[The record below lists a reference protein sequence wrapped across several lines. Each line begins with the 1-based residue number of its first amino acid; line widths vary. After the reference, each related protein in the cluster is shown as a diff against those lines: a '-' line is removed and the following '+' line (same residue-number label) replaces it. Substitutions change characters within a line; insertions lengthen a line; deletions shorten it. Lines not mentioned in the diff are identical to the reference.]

1 MHFGTVI
8 RQLYLARDRFGEK
21 PLYWGWVDY
30 GSNKVLVFASELSAI
45 RACPIASTP
54 SLNPASVSAFLQAG
68 HVPAPLSIYSGIQQL
83 PPGNMVAITDPHL
96 HVDANLAGCASA
108 RPYLLCQQAFVFNK
122 SEHEIIDHLEFTLR
136 HVISEQS
143 VADVPLGTFYLEV

>member
-1 MHFGTVI
+1 M
-8 RQLYLARDRFGEK
+8 
-21 PLYWGWVDY
+21 GWVDY

-45 RACPIASTP
+45 RACSIASTP

-83 PPGNMVAITDPHL
+83 PPGNMVVITDPHS
-96 HVDANLAGCASA
+96 HVDAKPWWIIISTPLPPFSASF
-108 RPYLLCQQAFVFNK
+108 RINK
-122 SEHEIIDHLEFTLR
+122 SEHEIVDQLELLL

-143 VADVPLGTFYLEV
+143 VADVPLHYFFIWV